1 MFPDVDG
8 QQRHAFGLR
17 GLALLVVITFSL
29 PASSTSHAQPLPKR
43 AVAAVANSFLQAAT
57 LPNEAS
63 IFASTRREAA
73 TPWSHAAPVKL

>member
-1 MFPDVDG
+1 
-8 QQRHAFGLR
+8 
-17 GLALLVVITFSL
+17 
-29 PASSTSHAQPLPKR
+29 
-43 AVAAVANSFLQAAT
+43 LQAAT